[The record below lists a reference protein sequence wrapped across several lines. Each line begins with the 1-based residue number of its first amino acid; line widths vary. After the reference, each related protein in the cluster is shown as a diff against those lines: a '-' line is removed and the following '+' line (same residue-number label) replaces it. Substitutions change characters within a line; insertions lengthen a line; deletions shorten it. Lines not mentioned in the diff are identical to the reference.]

1 MSTTH
6 GTTARMITTMS
17 GMRLP
22 ATIGQSTDFNLI
34 TTGDDDR

>member
-1 MSTTH
+1 
-6 GTTARMITTMS
+6 MS